1 MKIRTDFV
9 TNSSSSSFVIAY
21 KKVPDTDNE
30 GNPIIANYHDLIRDL
45 ILNVS
50 HYESTKGIVIKSKED
65 LDKYF
70 IEEYGWGEQTLK
82 ELLEEE
88 YYEDIYNQS
97 MDALK
102 KGYNVMFKSIGYG
115 DDECNEII
123 DSLAHQT
130 EDFIILDVDG

>member
-30 GNPIIANYHDLIRDL
+30 GNPIITNYHDLIRDL

-50 HYESTKGIVIKSKED
+50 HYESTKGVVIKSKED

-97 MDALK
+97 TDALK

>member
-50 HYESTKGIVIKSKED
+50 HYESTKGVVIKSKED

-70 IEEYGWGEQTLK
+70 IEEYGWGDQTLK

>member
-45 ILNVS
+45 VLNVS
-50 HYESTKGIVIKSKED
+50 HYESTKGVVIKSKED

-70 IEEYGWGEQTLK
+70 VEEYGWGDQTLK

-97 MDALK
+97 TDALK

>member
-50 HYESTKGIVIKSKED
+50 HYESTRGVVIKSKED

>member
-50 HYESTKGIVIKSKED
+50 HYESTKGVVIKSKED

-97 MDALK
+97 TDALK

>member
-30 GNPIIANYHDLIRDL
+30 GNPIITNYHDLIRDL

-50 HYESTKGIVIKSKED
+50 HYESTKGVVIKSKED

-70 IEEYGWGEQTLK
+70 IEEYGWGDQTLK

-102 KGYNVMFKSIGYG
+102 KGYNIMFKSIGYG

>member
-50 HYESTKGIVIKSKED
+50 HYESTKGVVIKSKED

-97 MDALK
+97 TDALK

-115 DDECNEII
+115 DNECNEII

>member
-50 HYESTKGIVIKSKED
+50 HY
-65 LDKYF
+65 
-70 IEEYGWGEQTLK
+70 
-82 ELLEEE
+82 
-88 YYEDIYNQS
+88 
-97 MDALK
+97 
-102 KGYNVMFKSIGYG
+102 
-115 DDECNEII
+115 
-123 DSLAHQT
+123 
-130 EDFIILDVDG
+130 

>member
-50 HYESTKGIVIKSKED
+50 HYESTKGVVIKSKED

-88 YYEDIYNQS
+88 FYEDIYNQS

-115 DDECNEII
+115 DDDCNEII

>member
-1 MKIRTDFV
+1 MKVRTDFV

>member
-50 HYESTKGIVIKSKED
+50 HYESTKGVVIKSKED

-102 KGYNVMFKSIGYG
+102 KGYNIMFKSIGYG

>member
-50 HYESTKGIVIKSKED
+50 HYESTKGVVIKSKED

-70 IEEYGWGEQTLK
+70 IEEYGWGDQTLK

-130 EDFIILDVDG
+130 EDFVILDVDG

>member
-50 HYESTKGIVIKSKED
+50 HYESTKGVVIKSKED

-70 IEEYGWGEQTLK
+70 IEEYGWGDQTLK

-97 MDALK
+97 TDALK

>member
-50 HYESTKGIVIKSKED
+50 HYESTKGVVIKSKED

-70 IEEYGWGEQTLK
+70 IEEYGWGDQTLK

-97 MDALK
+97 TNALK

>member
-97 MDALK
+97 TDALK
-102 KGYNVMFKSIGYG
+102 KGYNVMYKSIG
-115 DDECNEII
+115 
-123 DSLAHQT
+123 
-130 EDFIILDVDG
+130 

>member
-50 HYESTKGIVIKSKED
+50 HYESTKGVVIKSKED

-70 IEEYGWGEQTLK
+70 VEEYGWGDQTLK

>member
-97 MDALK
+97 TDALK
-102 KGYNVMFKSIGYG
+102 KGIMLCLNQLVMVTMNVMKS
-115 DDECNEII
+115 
-123 DSLAHQT
+123 LT
-130 EDFIILDVDG
+130 L

>member
-30 GNPIIANYHDLIRDL
+30 GNPIITNYHNLIRDL

-50 HYESTKGIVIKSKED
+50 HYESTKGVVIKSKED

-102 KGYNVMFKSIGYG
+102 KGYNIMFKSIGYG
-115 DDECNEII
+115 DDECGDII
-123 DSLAHQT
+123 DALAHQT

>member
-50 HYESTKGIVIKSKED
+50 YYESTKGVVIKSKED

>member
-97 MDALK
+97 TDALK

>member
-50 HYESTKGIVIKSKED
+50 HYESTKGVVIKSKED

-123 DSLAHQT
+123 DSLAHQI

>member
-50 HYESTKGIVIKSKED
+50 HYESTKGVVIKSKED